1 MTIDSPTHTAVLLV
15 RLGERQYG
23 LPLAI
28 VERVLPMAAV
38 LQLPDSGEGL
48 LGVLNLHGEI
58 LPVMDPHQRLGLA
71 RPVLAAEQRLVLLRS
86 YTRFLLWVD
95 EVEEVVDVTSE
106 ALSEVPVQHT
116 SPTITRVLRL
126 GESIVPV
133 LAATAL
139 EPRGS
144 RP

>member
-1 MTIDSPTHTAVLLV
+1 PAHTAVLLV

-38 LQLPDSGEGL
+38 LQLPDSDEGL

-86 YTRFLLWVD
+86 YTRFLLWLDV
-95 EVEEVVDVTSE
+95 VEAGVDVISG
-106 ALSEVPVQHT
+106 ALSVVPV
-116 SPTITRVLRL
+116 P
-126 GESIVPV
+126 P
-133 LAATAL
+133 
-139 EPRGS
+139 GS
-144 RP
+144 RAAPRVV

>member
-38 LQLPDSGEGL
+38 LQLPDSDEGL

-86 YTRFLLWVD
+86 YTRFL
-95 EVEEVVDVTSE
+95 
-106 ALSEVPVQHT
+106 QHT